1 MREQWESN
9 AEAFSDL
16 IDGEGTPHHRK
27 ILNPCVEVLLGDVVG
42 KKLLDAGSGE
52 GYLARY
58 YAKKGADVIA
68 IDLSQRLIETSLDMG
83 LVFPCSFTVFEQDGK
98 IKVGHVSI
106 MKIGAE
112 IGLADKEAMAP
123 LIEDTGKAVQKV
135 WNKI

>member
-1 MREQWESN
+1 MIIGCKPQ
-9 AEAFSDL
+9 
-16 IDGEGTPHHRK
+16 
-27 ILNPCVEVLLGDVVG
+27 
-42 KKLLDAGSGE
+42 
-52 GYLARY
+52 LAKR
-58 YAKKGADVIA
+58 A
-68 IDLSQRLIETSLDMG
+68 LETSLDMG
-83 LVFPCSFTVFEQDGK
+83 LVFPCSFTVFEEDGK